1 MTFHGQINMGKK
13 ADRVKANL
21 NENIKAQS
29 LLYEFLDAN
38 PRGTGSE
45 AFEFLTKRNI
55 GNNTAVETI
64 RKYGQEDDT
73 TTNNAIIPPTTDV
86 ATVFGED
93 GRLRKS
99 DSTTIKTEDSVLTTA
114 NNQLGTE
121 DVSLPPTSD
130 IPTEKDTPLNTNIVK
145 EAKNT
150 QYMTSKNAKAKEQ
163 GADNTEFPNAKAE
176 PIQAPVEESQADGT
190 HADGGSGNCEDD
202 PSKQWNPNTHQCEP
216 KDSGTLAQK
225 PPQVVSSAVTD
236 RGESNVPNADIA
248 SEKRR
253 VQEYY
258 KKLDRLEAVRN
269 MTTET

>member
-73 TTNNAIIPPTTDV
+73 TTNNAISPPTSDV

-150 QYMTSKNAKAKEQ
+150 QYMTS
-163 GADNTEFPNAKAE
+163 
-176 PIQAPVEESQADGT
+176 
-190 HADGGSGNCEDD
+190 
-202 PSKQWNPNTHQCEP
+202 
-216 KDSGTLAQK
+216 
-225 PPQVVSSAVTD
+225 
-236 RGESNVPNADIA
+236 
-248 SEKRR
+248 
-253 VQEYY
+253 
-258 KKLDRLEAVRN
+258 
-269 MTTET
+269 